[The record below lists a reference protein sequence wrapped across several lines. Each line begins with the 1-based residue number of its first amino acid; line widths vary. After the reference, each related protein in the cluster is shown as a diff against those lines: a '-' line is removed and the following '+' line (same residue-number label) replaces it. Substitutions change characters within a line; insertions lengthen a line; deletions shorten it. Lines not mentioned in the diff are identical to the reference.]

1 MRNLNQN
8 GQEFDLIAES
18 GSNDFDSSATT
29 IRQEENDEDD
39 LNDPYCVEDNP
50 QRITFEDVTSAAF
63 KIKCGIINTP
73 CVKSRCRTRSA

>member
-29 IRQEENDEDD
+29 IRQ
-39 LNDPYCVEDNP
+39 V
-50 QRITFEDVTSAAF
+50 IIATSLAKTRERS
-63 KIKCGIINTP
+63 KILSGGFSGGMKRGY
-73 CVKSRCRTRSA
+73 

>member
-29 IRQEENDEDD
+29 IRQ
-39 LNDPYCVEDNP
+39 V
-50 QRITFEDVTSAAF
+50 IIATSL
-63 KIKCGIINTP
+63 
-73 CVKSRCRTRSA
+73 